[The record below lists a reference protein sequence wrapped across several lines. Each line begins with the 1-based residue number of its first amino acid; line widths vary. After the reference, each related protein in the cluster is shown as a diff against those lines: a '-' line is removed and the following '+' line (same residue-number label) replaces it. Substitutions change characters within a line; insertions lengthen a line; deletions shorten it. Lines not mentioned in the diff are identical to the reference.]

1 MKRIWAHQ
9 VFVAVDQLVN
19 AILAGWADETISARA
34 FRLGRK
40 DEVTNCWGRW
50 RVAWVLIDLLFWPQ
64 DVWLAATTGSWPQTR
79 HCERAY
85 VNEHDRTHLPVE
97 YRDRQERTT

>member
-40 DEVTNCWGRW
+40 DEITNCWGRW

-64 DVWLAATTGSWPQTR
+64 DLWIAARDNKWPTIK

-85 VNEHDRTHLPVE
+85 ISEMDRLGLPPE
-97 YRDRQERTT
+97 YRHHSES

>member
-19 AILAGWADETISARA
+19 ALLAGWADETISARA

-64 DVWLAATTGSWPQTR
+64 DLWIAVRDNKWPIIK

-85 VNEHDRTHLPVE
+85 MNECDRSQLPPE
-97 YRDRQERTT
+97 YRNNA

>member
-9 VFVAVDQLVN
+9 VFVALDQLVN
-19 AILAGWADETISARA
+19 AILAGWADETISARS

-40 DEVTNCWGRW
+40 DEVAGVWGRW
-50 RVAWVLIDLLFWPQ
+50 RVAWMLVDWLFWPQ
-64 DVWLAATTGSWPQTR
+64 DLWIALRDHKWPTIR

-85 VNEHDRTHLPVE
+85 VSEMDRLGLPPE
-97 YRDRQERTT
+97 YRNKP

>member
-50 RVAWVLIDLLFWPQ
+50 RVAWVLIDLLFWSQ
-64 DVWLAATTGSWPQTR
+64 DLLRSAPR
-79 HCERAY
+79 
-85 VNEHDRTHLPVE
+85 
-97 YRDRQERTT
+97 